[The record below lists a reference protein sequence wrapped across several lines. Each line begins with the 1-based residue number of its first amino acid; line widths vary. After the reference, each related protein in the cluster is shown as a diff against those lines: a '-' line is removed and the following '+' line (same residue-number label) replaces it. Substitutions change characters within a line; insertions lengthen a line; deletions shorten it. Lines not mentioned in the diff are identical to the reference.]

1 MKLIL
6 VDSNPRARQL
16 EVRAGYGAWSLG
28 EPIAYEAGGLRGKE
42 LFRMCKS
49 VVDTGK
55 PWIVE
60 DVIYDSES
68 NIIGVTQIHFF
79 RLSSNRIA
87 NAFLDI
93 SEQYMSDKEI
103 RELNQILNI
112 RVRERTAELSAVNQ
126 ELEAFAY
133 SVSHDLRAP
142 LRAID
147 GFSQAVMEDCFN
159 ELNET
164 GQDHLLRVRKNVSR
178 MTSIID
184 GLLHLSKI
192 TRSEMERSSVD
203 LSALADEIA
212 NELTESEPA
221 RVIEVQ
227 IDKTAPAR
235 CDPRLMRLVLE
246 NLFGNAWKFTRN
258 ASHPKVEFG
267 STMAK
272 DKTVYFVRDNGA
284 GFDMQHENKLFTP
297 FQRLHS
303 SQDFSGSGIGLATVR
318 RVINR
323 HGGRIWAE
331 SDGKSGATFYFTIP
345 S

>member
-1 MKLIL
+1 M
-6 VDSNPRARQL
+6 
-16 EVRAGYGAWSLG
+16 
-28 EPIAYEAGGLRGKE
+28 
-42 LFRMCKS
+42 
-49 VVDTGK
+49 
-55 PWIVE
+55 
-60 DVIYDSES
+60 
-68 NIIGVTQIHFF
+68 
-79 RLSSNRIA
+79 
-87 NAFLDI
+87 
-93 SEQYMSDKEI
+93 
-103 RELNQILNI
+103 
-112 RVRERTAELSAVNQ
+112 
-126 ELEAFAY
+126 
-133 SVSHDLRAP
+133 
-142 LRAID
+142 
-147 GFSQAVMEDCFN
+147 
-159 ELNET
+159 
-164 GQDHLLRVRKNVSR
+164 
-178 MTSIID
+178 
-184 GLLHLSKI
+184 
-192 TRSEMERSSVD
+192 
-203 LSALADEIA
+203 
-212 NELTESEPA
+212 
-221 RVIEVQ
+221 Q